1 MEMKR
6 KRSGGR
12 DADEMVRGFVDD
24 RCVVG
29 PGTRIIARGLYD
41 EFLDWCMETQREPL
55 SQRAFG
61 MRLTGMGFRRK
72 RRGRGRHWWEGLG
85 LKDSGG

>member
-1 MEMKR
+1 M
-6 KRSGGR
+6 
-12 DADEMVRGFVDD
+12 DPAAEMVRRFADD

-29 PGTRIIARGLYD
+29 PGTRIIARRLYD
-41 EFLDWCMETQREPL
+41 EFLDWCLEAEREPL

-61 MRLTGMGFRRK
+61 MRLTRMGFRRR

-85 LKDSGG
+85 LRGNGG